1 MSLLVSNI
9 HWNVRI
15 GGGGPVNY
23 VPMVKVLM
31 VLEKTMGNTG
41 SYTYEAFPG
50 FPSLKTN
57 VAKKRST
64 VIVTLVE
71 LR

>member
-1 MSLLVSNI
+1 M
-9 HWNVRI
+9 
-15 GGGGPVNY
+15 
-23 VPMVKVLM
+23 
-31 VLEKTMGNTG
+31 ENTG